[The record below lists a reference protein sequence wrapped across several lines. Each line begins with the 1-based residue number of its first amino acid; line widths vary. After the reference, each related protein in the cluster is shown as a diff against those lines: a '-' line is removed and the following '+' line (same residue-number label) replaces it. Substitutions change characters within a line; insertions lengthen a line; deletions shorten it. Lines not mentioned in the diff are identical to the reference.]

1 MRNNVLTLLV
11 GFVVLVAT
19 VMLVKLGLD
28 RMTDASAATPEQY
41 AQVSVD
47 LQRREIIY
55 RVQPGDTLWG
65 LADRFYGNG
74 RRWTEI
80 ANANNLKE
88 GAALTSGTTIKIPL
102 VVNTQPIAAPVAK
115 SEPVPVE
122 DIASRNMPEERTLG
136 VTLLR
141 ADRSAFPAGAF
152 CSAQIGEDQS
162 ITISVFASGQ
172 PGAAPV
178 ASYAAPRGEVLLG
191 LFARD
196 IDGDGSQ
203 ELFTVWQ
210 QKSGAAS
217 RVFALEEGE
226 LRLVCETPDDPV
238 AVSMLRSK

>member
-1 MRNNVLTLLV
+1 MRNNILTLLV

-47 LQRREIIY
+47 LQRREIVY

-80 ANANNLKE
+80 AHANNLKE
-88 GAALTSGTTIKIPL
+88 GDALTSGTTIKIPL
-102 VVNTQPIAAPVAK
+102 VVSTQPIAAPVATA
-115 SEPVPVE
+115 EPAPVE
-122 DIASRNMPEERTLG
+122 DIAARTMPEEGALRI
-136 VTLLR
+136 TLLQS
-141 ADRSAFPAGAF
+141 DRKAFPAGAY
-152 CSAQIGEDQS
+152 CTASVGEDLCT
-162 ITISVFASGQ
+162 TISVFATGQ
-172 PGAAPV
+172 AGTNAI
-178 ASYAAPRGEVLLG
+178 ASYAAPRGEALLG
-191 LFARD
+191 LYARD
-196 IDGDGSQ
+196 VDGDGSQ

-217 RVFALEEGE
+217 RIFALEDGE

>member
-1 MRNNVLTLLV
+1 MRNNILTLLV

-47 LQRREIIY
+47 LQRREIVY

-80 ANANNLKE
+80 AHANNLKE
-88 GAALTSGTTIKIPL
+88 GDALSSGTTIKIPL
-102 VVNTQPIAAPVAK
+102 VVSTQPIAAPVAK
-115 SEPVPVE
+115 AEPAPTE
-122 DIASRNMPEERTLG
+122 DIAARTLPDESTAR
-136 VTLLR
+136 VMLLQ
-141 ADRSAFPAGAF
+141 ADRKAFPAGAF
-152 CSAQIGEDQS
+152 CTASAGEDLC
-162 ITISVFASGQ
+162 ITISVFASDQ
-172 PGAAPV
+172 PGASPV
-178 ASYAAPRGEVLLG
+178 ASYASLRGEILLG

-196 IDGDGSQ
+196 VDGDGSQ

-210 QKSGAAS
+210 QKSGAVS
-217 RVFALEEGE
+217 RVFALEDGE

-238 AVSMLRSK
+238 AVSMLRSR

>member
-1 MRNNVLTLLV
+1 MRNNILTLLV

-47 LQRREIIY
+47 LQRREIVY

-80 ANANNLKE
+80 AHANNLKE
-88 GAALTSGTTIKIPL
+88 GDALTSGTTIKIPL
-102 VVNTQPIAAPVAK
+102 VVSTQPIAAPVAK
-115 SEPVPVE
+115 AEPAPIE
-122 DIASRNMPEERTLG
+122 DIAARTMPEESAVRI
-136 VTLLR
+136 TLLQS
-141 ADRSAFPAGAF
+141 DRKVFPAGAY
-152 CSAQIGEDQS
+152 CTASVGEDFCT
-162 ITISVFASGQ
+162 TISVFAAGQ
-172 PGAAPV
+172 PGASAV

-196 IDGDGSQ
+196 VDGDGSQ
-203 ELFTVWQ
+203 EVFTVWQ
-210 QKSGAAS
+210 QKSGSAS
-217 RVFALEEGE
+217 RIFALEDGE

-238 AVSMLRSK
+238 AVSILRSK